1 MTLAKTNSKKPDL
14 SAFSVFGSKPKNAIL
29 TPDSCINARNNCQS
43 GVWTIGDEEYG
54 KKLEMT
60 VLKYSKLYG
69 NLGQTTNT
77 LWGQIF
83 FITES
88 GDLPLG
94 VVMCTYI
101 KSRSLNDFN
110 RLIMEIQAK
119 GIEPAIGIFTPE
131 FVKQSGSAPD
141 GKGGTQAVNYYSLK
155 WTWKTR
161 ENEESLMQAAAV
173 LADENARSR
182 MVDILGTKDMICL
195 DGLTQE
201 EQERAIEKF
210 NQRNRPTESTAITTT
225 N

>member
-1 MTLAKTNSKKPDL
+1 MTIAKSNKKT
-14 SAFSVFGSKPKNAIL
+14 ATFSVFGSKPKDAIL
-29 TPDSCINARNNCQS
+29 TPDTCINARNNCQS

-60 VLKYSKLYG
+60 IIKYSKFYG
-69 NLGQTTNT
+69 NLGQTQNT
-77 LWGQIF
+77 LWGQLF
-83 FITES
+83 FIPES

-119 GIEPAIGIFTPE
+119 GIEPATGIFTPE
-131 FVKQSGSAPD
+131 FVKQTGSLPD
-141 GKGGTQAVNYYSLK
+141 GKAVNYYSLK
-155 WTWKTR
+155 WTWKER
-161 ENEESLMQAAAV
+161 ENEESLIQAAAV

-182 MVDILGTKDMICL
+182 MVDLMGTKDMICL

-201 EQERAIEKF
+201 EQEQAIAKF
-210 NQRNRPTESTAITTT
+210 HQRNCPTESTAIKKT